1 MPNISCLVINL
12 TIFMSKLTVTV
23 TFAPI
28 IYLRNFAE
36 PSVFF
41 GYLKL
46 SGILSAA
53 SICKGHQVNHLEQHY
68 STSW

>member
-12 TIFMSKLTVTV
+12 TIFISKLTVTV

-53 SICKGHQVNHLEQHY
+53 SIL
-68 STSW
+68 